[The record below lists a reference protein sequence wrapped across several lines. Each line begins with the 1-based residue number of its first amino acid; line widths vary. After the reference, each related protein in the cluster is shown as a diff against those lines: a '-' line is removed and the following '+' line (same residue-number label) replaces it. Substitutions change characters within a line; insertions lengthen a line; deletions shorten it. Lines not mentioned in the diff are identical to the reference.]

1 MRRYHKAKAAANNGR
16 HDVAVQRFTEVRP
29 QPDHFSE
36 PAPLLPLRSAC
47 LSDVPHANF
56 GFWIVAHQG
65 PFALTSPNETQ
76 ALGDCVLSWNE
87 AKVITSIQVA
97 KGLRLEIRRN
107 EADTSSVLVAAHRRI
122 VGEIISSQSES
133 RLALGQIWLAMMDA
147 EAGVDSAPEL
157 AETHLRLG
165 AVYEAAGGNEPS
177 LRAYQRAAQLDP
189 KSVAVARGL
198 ERMRNTVVTPLGI
211 TPTGAT
217 PTLGPNGT
225 PKLNGG
231 GGSKGGKV
239 FEMSLEQMDKE
250 WEAIGLDCVKSQEWY
265 NLRRKACPHGV
276 LVAIVDA
283 VENNDAMKA
292 WKDEQ
297 LTENDIT
304 TEEYTEK
311 EHFAERAM
319 SLFAKKRHE
328 GLPIPQDSTWLDLA
342 FEAVNID
349 SLTPLEQ
356 AKICL
361 CMANIFCWCGDFAG
375 ADELY
380 TFALEMEDMNGAD
393 TSLAAWRPAML
404 ANRALARMRVGNSS
418 AAAVDAETALK
429 EGGPRW
435 GIGLARM
442 GQVMC
447 YMNEWAKAA
456 QTFSIARERAVEK
469 LDLKAKIS
477 LAKTAGVGVPA
488 AKEAAAAAAERI
500 QAGKEKEEMHVE
512 FEALD
517 RAVQLEAISA
527 GEAPAESEPIMGPTP
542 RFMSELTG
550 TAAPVPDA
558 PELSYGP
565 DGSQRTGGD
574 GGMRGRVRPLGSAN
588 LSAELL
594 RLDEQTKSGREA
606 KRKSGAAM
614 SVSIGTD
621 LRKETGDEVKQEP
634 GAKNKLALESDL
646 IASIVGSADKKKG
659 EGHDLKRPRY
669 NACGGIAK
677 WADQVYK
684 DYGPPDICGLFKA
697 GGKDVADAHKEAA
710 KGTGDM
716 FAQDAKALLET
727 MPKSPRKSPRH
738 ATKAGA
744 KPSPA

>member
-1 MRRYHKAKAAANNGR
+1 M
-16 HDVAVQRFTEVRP
+16 
-29 QPDHFSE
+29 
-36 PAPLLPLRSAC
+36 
-47 LSDVPHANF
+47 
-56 GFWIVAHQG
+56 
-65 PFALTSPNETQ
+65 
-76 ALGDCVLSWNE
+76 
-87 AKVITSIQVA
+87 
-97 KGLRLEIRRN
+97 
-107 EADTSSVLVAAHRRI
+107 
-122 VGEIISSQSES
+122 GEIISSQSES

-198 ERMRNTVVTPLGI
+198 ERMRNTVVTPLGA

-217 PTLGPNGT
+217 PTLGPDGT

-297 LTENDIT
+297 LTENDIS

-361 CMANIFCWCGDFAG
+361 CMANIFCWCGDFVG

-380 TFALEMEDMNGAD
+380 TFALEMEDMNGTD

-429 EGGPRW
+429 EAGPRW

-517 RAVQLEAISA
+517 RAVQLEAIDA

-565 DGSQRTGGD
+565 DGSQRTARGD

-588 LSAELL
+588 LSAELH

-727 MPKSPRKSPRH
+727 MQKSPRKSPRH